1 MDQQQALPK
10 QGYHNEFQAYLFLC
24 PTLILIGL
32 FLISPMITG
41 LVMSFYKTS
50 LSGATRFVGLRN
62 YWLLLTEARFLNNIR
77 LSMLYVLGNL
87 AISLPIAYGM
97 ALLITSKLKGA
108 SLLRGVFLLPWVV
121 APIVSTVLFRSLV
134 DPAFGPLSWMIEKI
148 AGHSIV
154 LLAHPTWSMA
164 VIIIH
169 SVWRS
174 LPFMTLFLAAGIAM
188 IPKELYEA
196 AMVDG
201 AGKWKQFFTLTF
213 PLTKIHLVIV
223 LLTIT
228 LWTLQDA
235 ETVYAMTEGGPG
247 YSTEVM
253 AVRLFK
259 ESFLNFDLNSGA
271 ALGVLLLL
279 VGLIFMILYVQFAGK
294 REEY

>member
-1 MDQQQALPK
+1 MRKSRPSPLKARFTRS
-10 QGYHNEFQAYLFLC
+10 NEIQAYGFLSPTIILIALFLV
-24 PTLILIGL
+24 
-32 FLISPMITG
+32 SPMITG
-41 LVMSFYKTS
+41 LVMSFYRTS
-50 LSGATRFVGLRN
+50 LSGVTTFVGLKN
-62 YWLLLTEARFLNNIR
+62 YWLLLTEARFLNNLR
-77 LSMLYVLGNL
+77 LSLIYVVGNIC
-87 AISLPIAYGM
+87 ISLPIAYSM
-97 ALLITSKLKGA
+97 ALLITSKLRGA
-108 SLLRGVFLLPWVV
+108 TFLRGVFLLPWVV
-121 APIVSTVLFRSLV
+121 APIVSAVLFRSLV
-134 DPAFGPLSWMIEKI
+134 DPTFGPLSLLVEKI
-148 AGHSIV
+148 SGQQQVI
-154 LLAHPTWSMA
+154 LADPIGSMA
-164 VIIIH
+164 IVILH

-174 LPFMTLFLAAGIAM
+174 LPFMTLFLAAGMAM

-259 ESFLNFDLNSGA
+259 ESFINFDLNSGA
-271 ALGVLLLL
+271 TMGILLLL
-279 VGLIFMILYVQFAGK
+279 VGLVFMILYSRLVD
-294 REEY
+294 